1 MLVRGCYSLVRKR
14 GEEQRA
20 LPWWKWAG
28 LMVRGVDCFF
38 GDGDMWACRGSW
50 RNKGM
55 APLFSKVEDSW
66 FSLTGLTALGVNMI
80 TGSEYK
86 TNSPSCLTSS
96 WKFYM
101 EEELYSKQIF
111 WKHNLIAL
119 IVKSS
124 IPNHIFF
131 FFLESKLYFEH
142 MNIWSQFPSQAL
154 NQIMALEDCSV
165 CFMTTCYRD
174 CIVTLVS
181 DFQIYFWIFEV

>member
-165 CFMTTCYRD
+165 CFM
-174 CIVTLVS
+174 L
-181 DFQIYFWIFEV
+181 